1 MRICSLLLAMLW
13 CTSGGAVSGGAVVST
28 APDFLSG
35 GAVVPTAPDYFPGGA
50 VVSTAPTKQHGSIPE
65 GCSCLRSALP
75 LARARTAPDYLNT
88 DTLVQLRQLHP
99 LKQHPLRE
107 NALMLGIGYTDIL
120 DTYLSPEKYRG
131 TDLRFLSHTRR
142 EKDSTC
148 LVHQL
153 LHEGCIATADNRS
166 GNGGE
171 IGGGY
176 TFAYSLLRKWQMPV
190 GSCHLRLLAGGT
202 AELSVGFLYNT
213 RGSNN
218 PAQARLAL
226 QLKPTV
232 AADFDFRLFR
242 RQQRPFTLHYEA
254 SAPLCGLMFSPNY
267 GQSYYEIFSRGNYDH
282 NCVPT
287 TIASTPSLQQM
298 LTLDFRALHT
308 TWRIGYLGDWRQ
320 ASVNNLKQH
329 TYTHALVFG
338 IVRRFRIEK
347 L

>member
-1 MRICSLLLAMLW
+1 
-13 CTSGGAVSGGAVVST
+13 
-28 APDFLSG
+28 
-35 GAVVPTAPDYFPGGA
+35 
-50 VVSTAPTKQHGSIPE
+50 
-65 GCSCLRSALP
+65 
-75 LARARTAPDYLNT
+75 
-88 DTLVQLRQLHP
+88 
-99 LKQHPLRE
+99 
-107 NALMLGIGYTDIL
+107 MLGIGYTDIL

-131 TDLRFLSHTRR
+131 TDLRFISHTRR
-142 EKDSTC
+142 EKDSTS

-153 LHEGCIATADNRS
+153 LHEGSIATADNRS

-176 TFAYSLLRKWQMPV
+176 SFAYSLLRKWQMSV

-226 QLKPTV
+226 QLKSTV

-287 TIASTPSLQQM
+287 TIASTPSLRQM

>member
-13 CTSGGAVSGGAVVST
+13 CTSGDAAS
-28 APDFLSG
+28 
-35 GAVVPTAPDYFPGGA
+35 GGA

-88 DTLVQLRQLHP
+88 DTSVQLRQL
-99 LKQHPLRE
+99 HPLRE
-107 NALMLGIGYTDIL
+107 NALMLGVGYTDIL

-153 LHEGCIATADNRS
+153 LHEGSIATADNRS

-287 TIASTPSLQQM
+287 TIASTPSLRQM

>member
-35 GAVVPTAPDYFPGGA
+35 GAVVSTAPDFLSGGA
-50 VVSTAPTKQHGSIPE
+50 VVP
-65 GCSCLRSALP
+65 
-75 LARARTAPDYLNT
+75 TAPDYLNT
-88 DTLVQLRQLHP
+88 DTSVQLRQL
-99 LKQHPLRE
+99 HPLRE

-287 TIASTPSLQQM
+287 TIASTPSLRQM

>member
-50 VVSTAPTKQHGSIPE
+50 VVSTAPTKQQLHQQINRE
-65 GCSCLRSALP
+65 V
-75 LARARTAPDYLNT
+75 NT
-88 DTLVQLRQLHP
+88 SVQLRQLHP

-142 EKDSTC
+142 EKDSTS

-287 TIASTPSLQQM
+287 TIASTPSLRQM

-329 TYTHALVFG
+329 NYTHALVFG

>member
-13 CTSGGAVSGGAVVST
+13 CTSGGAAS
-28 APDFLSG
+28 
-35 GAVVPTAPDYFPGGA
+35 GGA
-50 VVSTAPTKQHGSIPE
+50 VVSTAPTKQHGSIPW

-75 LARARTAPDYLNT
+75 LARARTAPDFLSGGAVVPTAPNYLNT
-88 DTLVQLRQLHP
+88 DTSVQLRQL
-99 LKQHPLRE
+99 HPLRE

-131 TDLRFLSHTRR
+131 TDLRFISHTRR

-176 TFAYSLLRKWQMPV
+176 TFAYSLLRKWQMSV

-287 TIASTPSLQQM
+287 TIVSTPSLRQM

>member
-13 CTSGGAVSGGAVVST
+13 CTSGGAVSGGAVVPT

-50 VVSTAPTKQHGSIPE
+50 VVSTAPTKQQLHQQSNRE
-65 GCSCLRSALP
+65 V
-75 LARARTAPDYLNT
+75 NT
-88 DTLVQLRQLHP
+88 SVQLRQLHP

-287 TIASTPSLQQM
+287 TIASTPSLRQM

>member
-13 CTSGGAVSGGAVVST
+13 CTSGGAVVST

-35 GAVVPTAPDYFPGGA
+35 GAVVSTAPDYLSGGA
-50 VVSTAPTKQHGSIPE
+50 VLSTAPTKQQLHQQSNRE
-65 GCSCLRSALP
+65 V
-75 LARARTAPDYLNT
+75 NT
-88 DTLVQLRQLHP
+88 SVQLRQLHP
-99 LKQHPLRE
+99 LKQHPLRQHPLRE

-287 TIASTPSLQQM
+287 TIASTPSLRQM

>member
-13 CTSGGAVSGGAVVST
+13 CTSGGAAS
-28 APDFLSG
+28 
-35 GAVVPTAPDYFPGGA
+35 GGA
-50 VVSTAPTKQHGSIPE
+50 VVSTAPTKQHGSIPW

-75 LARARTAPDYLNT
+75 LARARTAPDFLSGGAVVPTAPNYLNT
-88 DTLVQLRQLHP
+88 DTSVQLRQL
-99 LKQHPLRE
+99 HPLRE
-107 NALMLGIGYTDIL
+107 NALMLGVGYTDIL

-287 TIASTPSLQQM
+287 TIASTPSLRQM

>member
-28 APDFLSG
+28 APDFLS
-35 GAVVPTAPDYFPGGA
+35 GGA

-88 DTLVQLRQLHP
+88 DTSVQLRQLHP

-107 NALMLGIGYTDIL
+107 NALMLGISYTDIL

-142 EKDSTC
+142 EKDSTS

-287 TIASTPSLQQM
+287 TIASTPSLRQM

>member
-1 MRICSLLLAMLW
+1 M
-13 CTSGGAVSGGAVVST
+13 
-28 APDFLSG
+28 
-35 GAVVPTAPDYFPGGA
+35 
-50 VVSTAPTKQHGSIPE
+50 
-65 GCSCLRSALP
+65 
-75 LARARTAPDYLNT
+75 
-88 DTLVQLRQLHP
+88 QLRQLHP
-99 LKQHPLRE
+99 LKQYPLRE

-171 IGGGY
+171 IGGRY

-242 RQQRPFTLHYEA
+242 CQQRPFTLHYEA
-254 SAPLCGLMFSPNY
+254 LAPLCGLMFSPNY

-287 TIASTPSLQQM
+287 TIASTPSLRQM

>member
-13 CTSGGAVSGGAVVST
+13 CTSGGAAPGGAVVST

-50 VVSTAPTKQHGSIPE
+50 VVSTAPTKQQLHQQINRE
-65 GCSCLRSALP
+65 V
-75 LARARTAPDYLNT
+75 NT
-88 DTLVQLRQLHP
+88 SVQLRQLHSLKQHP
-99 LKQHPLRE
+99 LRQHPLRE

-287 TIASTPSLQQM
+287 TIASTPSLRQM

>member
-13 CTSGGAVSGGAVVST
+13 CTSGSAASGGAVSGGAVVST
-28 APDFLSG
+28 AS
-35 GAVVPTAPDYFPGGA
+35 
-50 VVSTAPTKQHGSIPE
+50 TKQHGSIPE
-65 GCSCLRSALP
+65 GCSCLHSALP

-88 DTLVQLRQLHP
+88 DTLVQLRQL
-99 LKQHPLRE
+99 HPLRE

-226 QLKPTV
+226 QMKPTV

-287 TIASTPSLQQM
+287 TIASTPSLRQM

>member
-35 GAVVPTAPDYFPGGA
+35 GAVVPTAP
-50 VVSTAPTKQHGSIPE
+50 TKQHGSIPE

-88 DTLVQLRQLHP
+88 DTSVQLRQLHP
-99 LKQHPLRE
+99 LRQHPLRE

-254 SAPLCGLMFSPNY
+254 SAPLCGMMFSPNY

-287 TIASTPSLQQM
+287 TIASTPSLRQM

>member
-1 MRICSLLLAMLW
+1 M
-13 CTSGGAVSGGAVVST
+13 
-28 APDFLSG
+28 
-35 GAVVPTAPDYFPGGA
+35 
-50 VVSTAPTKQHGSIPE
+50 
-65 GCSCLRSALP
+65 
-75 LARARTAPDYLNT
+75 
-88 DTLVQLRQLHP
+88 QLRQLRP

-131 TDLRFLSHTRR
+131 TDLRFISHTRR
-142 EKDSTC
+142 ENDSTC

-287 TIASTPSLQQM
+287 TIASTPSLRQM

>member
-1 MRICSLLLAMLW
+1 MQFLLWQAAKPSGDN
-13 CTSGGAVSGGAVVST
+13 CT
-28 APDFLSG
+28 
-35 GAVVPTAPDYFPGGA
+35 
-50 VVSTAPTKQHGSIPE
+50 
-65 GCSCLRSALP
+65 
-75 LARARTAPDYLNT
+75 
-88 DTLVQLRQLHP
+88 
-99 LKQHPLRE
+99 PLRE

-287 TIASTPSLQQM
+287 TIASTPSLRQM

>member
-13 CTSGGAVSGGAVVST
+13 CTLGGAASGGAVVSTAPDFLSGGAVVST

-35 GAVVPTAPDYFPGGA
+35 GAVVPTAPDY
-50 VVSTAPTKQHGSIPE
+50 
-65 GCSCLRSALP
+65 
-75 LARARTAPDYLNT
+75 LNT
-88 DTLVQLRQLHP
+88 DTSVQLRQL
-99 LKQHPLRE
+99 HPLRE

-287 TIASTPSLQQM
+287 TIASTPSLRQM

>member
-1 MRICSLLLAMLW
+1 M
-13 CTSGGAVSGGAVVST
+13 
-28 APDFLSG
+28 
-35 GAVVPTAPDYFPGGA
+35 
-50 VVSTAPTKQHGSIPE
+50 
-65 GCSCLRSALP
+65 
-75 LARARTAPDYLNT
+75 
-88 DTLVQLRQLHP
+88 QLRQL
-99 LKQHPLRE
+99 HPLRE
-107 NALMLGIGYTDIL
+107 NALMLGVGYTDIL

-142 EKDSTC
+142 EKDSTS

-176 TFAYSLLRKWQMPV
+176 TFANSLLRKWQMPV

-287 TIASTPSLQQM
+287 TIASTPSLRQM

>member
-13 CTSGGAVSGGAVVST
+13 CTSGGAAPGGVAS
-28 APDFLSG
+28 
-35 GAVVPTAPDYFPGGA
+35 GGA
-50 VVSTAPTKQHGSIPE
+50 VVSTAPTKQHGSIPW

-88 DTLVQLRQLHP
+88 DTSVQLRQLHP

-287 TIASTPSLQQM
+287 TIASTPSLRQM

>member
-35 GAVVPTAPDYFPGGA
+35 GAVVPTAP
-50 VVSTAPTKQHGSIPE
+50 TKQHGSIPE

-88 DTLVQLRQLHP
+88 DTSVQLRQLHP

-142 EKDSTC
+142 ENDSTC
-148 LVHQL
+148 LVRQL

-287 TIASTPSLQQM
+287 TIASTPSLRQM

>member
-13 CTSGGAVSGGAVVST
+13 CTSGGAASGGAVVPT

-35 GAVVPTAPDYFPGGA
+35 GAVVP
-50 VVSTAPTKQHGSIPE
+50 TAPTKQHGSIPE

-88 DTLVQLRQLHP
+88 DTSVQLRQLHP

-142 EKDSTC
+142 EKDSTY

-226 QLKPTV
+226 LLKPTV

-287 TIASTPSLQQM
+287 TIASTPSLRQM

>member
-13 CTSGGAVSGGAVVST
+13 CAPGGAASGGAV
-28 APDFLSG
+28 
-35 GAVVPTAPDYFPGGA
+35 FP
-50 VVSTAPTKQHGSIPE
+50 TAPTKQHGSIPE

-75 LARARTAPDYLNT
+75 LARARTAPDFLSRGAVVPTAPDYLNT
-88 DTLVQLRQLHP
+88 DTSVQLRQLHP

-287 TIASTPSLQQM
+287 TIASTPSLRQM

>member
-1 MRICSLLLAMLW
+1 
-13 CTSGGAVSGGAVVST
+13 
-28 APDFLSG
+28 
-35 GAVVPTAPDYFPGGA
+35 
-50 VVSTAPTKQHGSIPE
+50 
-65 GCSCLRSALP
+65 
-75 LARARTAPDYLNT
+75 
-88 DTLVQLRQLHP
+88 
-99 LKQHPLRE
+99 
-107 NALMLGIGYTDIL
+107 MLGVGYTDIL

-142 EKDSTC
+142 ENDSTC

-176 TFAYSLLRKWQMPV
+176 TFAYSLLHKWQMPV

-202 AELSVGFLYNT
+202 AELSAGFLYNT

-287 TIASTPSLQQM
+287 TIASTPSLRQM